1 MNRVSLHRWTMPI
14 LRIGMG
20 LFLAYWG
27 ADKLVATE
35 GSVGIFSSF
44 YGLDVGAVVVRAAG
58 VAEIGLGAL
67 LAAGLF
73 RVPVAW
79 IQLVVNGISTLGS
92 WRQILDPWAV
102 LGLRDGGNAHLF
114 LASIV
119 IIAASLVLVLNAVD
133 DTLTL
138 DRRLG
143 RSPGAGPGAP
153 PPV

>member
-1 MNRVSLHRWTMPI
+1 MEHARLSRWTMPI

-20 LFLAYWG
+20 VFLAYWG

-35 GSVGIFSSF
+35 ASVGIFSGF
-44 YGLDVGAVVVRAAG
+44 YGLESGPGLVQAAG
-58 VAEIGLGAL
+58 VAEIVLGAL
-67 LAAGLF
+67 VAVGLF

-79 IQLVVNGISTLGS
+79 IQLAVNAVSTLAS

-119 IIAASLVLVLNAVD
+119 VMAASVVLVLNARD

-138 DRRLG
+138 DGTMARSRRE
-143 RSPGAGPGAP
+143 A
-153 PPV
+153 

>member
-1 MNRVSLHRWTMPI
+1 MSRVSLHRWTMPT

-20 LFLAYWG
+20 VFLAYWG
-27 ADKLVATE
+27 ADKLVATDD
-35 GSVGIFSSF
+35 SVGIFSSF
-44 YGLDVGAVVVRAAG
+44 YQLDVGAVVVQAAG
-58 VAEIGLGAL
+58 VVEIALGLV
-67 LAAGLF
+67 LAVGLF
-73 RVPVAW
+73 RIPAAW

-119 IIAASLVLVLNAVD
+119 IMAASIVLVLNARD

-143 RSPGAGPGAP
+143 RTPGAGPGAP
-153 PPV
+153 PAV